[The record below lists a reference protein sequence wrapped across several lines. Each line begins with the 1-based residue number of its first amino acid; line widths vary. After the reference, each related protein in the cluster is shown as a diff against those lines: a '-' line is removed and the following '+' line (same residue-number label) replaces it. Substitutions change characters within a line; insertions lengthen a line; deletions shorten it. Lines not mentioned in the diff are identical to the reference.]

1 MATGFYLTVEKGISS
16 GVPLVASEYP
26 VAWDLQTDS
35 SNPGLFRISWPNS
48 EVTWEM
54 HDNRNG
60 TPIQLSN
67 RYPQE
72 PLPQDRKLWRLL
84 PVTNPTH
91 FPESPTIVAE
101 PEISHRDHRN
111 HHHHRRRRRHSHGP
125 GPGPGPGPGHAHGHN
140 HGPGSGSGSFSG
152 PSFGPGHMHGHNR
165 GHSSS
170 DWSSDSDSDASYT
183 IVKTITK
190 TKTKSKSK
198 SKGSKPQGKGQ

>member
-26 VAWDLQTDS
+26 VAWDIQADS

-48 EVTWEM
+48 EVTWDM

-72 PLPQDRKLWRLL
+72 PLPQDRKLWRLV
-84 PVTNPTH
+84 PVAKPTH
-91 FPESPTIVAE
+91 SPESFTIVPE

-111 HHHHRRRRRHSHGP
+111 HHHRRRRRHSHGP
-125 GPGPGPGPGHAHGHN
+125 GHARGHN
-140 HGPGSGSGSFSG
+140 HGPGSGSGSYGG
-152 PSFGPGHMHGHNR
+152 PGFGPGHMHGHPSF

-170 DWSSDSDSDASYT
+170 DWSSNSDSDVSYT

-198 SKGSKPQGKGQ
+198 SKGSNAQGKGQ